1 MSAHAHIRVYF
12 ERKGITI
19 SAEPKNNVARNTIP
33 LATKTENSREKKKKK
48 RSDSHGQLLPTN
60 NLY

>member
-33 LATKTENSREKKKKK
+33 LATKPANSRVNAQKKL
-48 RSDSHGQLLPTN
+48 SDSHGQLLLTN

>member
-33 LATKTENSREKKKKK
+33 FATKTENS
-48 RSDSHGQLLPTN
+48 GG
-60 NLY
+60 